1 MVLGPR
7 LWTDRASTGL
17 RVRLSGMDPVEA
29 LRELGG
35 VATFG
40 ELLPLTTRAELAAA
54 RDSGTIHKP
63 RHNRYCLAG
72 SEDTMRAV
80 ARTGGT
86 ASHLSAAQEF
96 GWKLKH
102 DPLKPCITLPRS
114 TRKPKGFYELHWS
127 DLSDRERRRNVTSRT
142 RTVIDCA
149 RAYEFDVA
157 LSVAD
162 SAMREGVID
171 QDDLLV
177 AAARSPRTGRAKA
190 LRVAR
195 EASALRAN
203 PFETCLFVIASTVLG
218 LNVTPQGAV
227 PGVGFVDLLDRVLGI
242 VIEAESLEHHWTK
255 AGLQRDV
262 DRYTTCARL
271 GLVVLRFTWT
281 EVMFA
286 PDDVAAAI
294 ADVVRWRTM
303 QAVGRHAL
311 AA

>member
-1 MVLGPR
+1 
-7 LWTDRASTGL
+7 
-17 RVRLSGMDPVEA
+17 MDPVDA

-35 VATFG
+35 VASFG
-40 ELLPLTTRAELAAA
+40 ELIALTTRAELISAV
-54 RDSGTIHKP
+54 RDERIHKP
-63 RHNRYCLAG
+63 RHNRYCLANA
-72 SEDTMRAV
+72 EVTMRAV

-102 DPLKPCITLPRS
+102 DPVKPCITLPRS
-114 TRKPKGFYELHWS
+114 TRKPTGSYELHWA
-127 DLSDRERRRNVTSRT
+127 DLSDRERRRNVTSRA

-149 RAYEFDVA
+149 RSYDYDVA

-162 SAMREGVID
+162 SALREGIVD
-171 QDDLLV
+171 RDDLLI

-190 LRVAR
+190 LRVAG
-195 EASALRAN
+195 EASPKRAN
-203 PFETCLFVIASTVLG
+203 PFETCLYVIAATVVG
-218 LNVTPQGAV
+218 LHVVPQGAV
-227 PGVGFVDLLDRVLGI
+227 PGVGFVDLLDRFLGI

-262 DRYTTCARL
+262 DRYTKAARL

-286 PDDVAAAI
+286 PDEVAEAI

>member
-1 MVLGPR
+1 
-7 LWTDRASTGL
+7 
-17 RVRLSGMDPVEA
+17 MDPVEA

-40 ELLPLTTRAELAAA
+40 ELIGLTTRAELRAAVKDA
-54 RDSGTIHKP
+54 RIHKP
-63 RHNRYCLAG
+63 RHDRYCLADAEG
-72 SEDTMRAV
+72 TMRAV

-102 DPLKPCITLPRS
+102 DPVKPCITLPRS
-114 TRKPKGFYELHWS
+114 ARKPPGSFELHWG
-127 DLSDRERRRNVTSRT
+127 DLSDRERRRSVTSRT

-149 RAYEFDVA
+149 RAYDFDVA

-162 SAMREGVID
+162 SALREGIVD
-171 QDDLLV
+171 RDDLLV
-177 AAARSPRTGRAKA
+177 AAARSPRTGRARA

-195 EASALRAN
+195 EASHLRAN
-203 PFETCLFVIASTVLG
+203 PFETCLYVIAATVVG
-218 LNVTPQGAV
+218 LDVVPQGEV
-227 PGVGFVDLLDRVLGI
+227 PGVGFVDLLDRWLGI

-262 DRYTTCARL
+262 DRYTKAARL

-286 PDDVAAAI
+286 PDEVAEAI
-294 ADVVRWRTM
+294 ADVVRWRTV
-303 QAVGRHAL
+303 QAVGRHGL

>member
-1 MVLGPR
+1 
-7 LWTDRASTGL
+7 
-17 RVRLSGMDPVEA
+17 MDPVEA

-40 ELLPLTTRAELAAA
+40 ELVACTTRAELERAIG
-54 RDSGTIHKP
+54 RGHVRKP
-63 RHNRYCLAG
+63 RHNRYCLA
-72 SEDTMRAV
+72 DADATRQAV
-80 ARTGGT
+80 AATGGT
-86 ASHLSAAQEF
+86 ASHRSAAQEF

-102 DPLKPCITLPRS
+102 DPPRPCITLPRS
-114 TRKPKGFYELHWS
+114 ARKPPGRFELHWA

-149 RAYEFDVA
+149 RSYDFDVA

-162 SAMREGVID
+162 SALREGILD
-171 QDDLLV
+171 QDDLVL
-177 AAARSPRTGRAKA
+177 AAARSPRTGRARA
-190 LRVAR
+190 QRVAR
-195 EASALRAN
+195 HASRLRAN
-203 PFETCLFVIASTVLG
+203 PFESCLYAIAITVPG
-218 LNVTPQGAV
+218 LDVRAQGHV

-262 DRYTTCARL
+262 DRYTSAARL

-281 EVMFA
+281 DVMLHPDQVALAMSEV
-286 PDDVAAAI
+286 VQ
-294 ADVVRWRTM
+294 WRTM
-303 QAVGRHAL
+303 QAVGRHGL

>member
-1 MVLGPR
+1 
-7 LWTDRASTGL
+7 
-17 RVRLSGMDPVEA
+17 MDPVEA

-35 VATFG
+35 VAPFG
-40 ELLPLTTRAELAAA
+40 ELIALTTRSQIRAALQDG
-54 RDSGTIHKP
+54 RLHKP
-63 RHNRYCLAG
+63 RHNRYCLADAG
-72 SEDTMRAV
+72 AIRRAV
-80 ARTGGT
+80 ALTGGV

-114 TRKPKGFYELHWS
+114 ARKPRGSFELHWA
-127 DLSDRERRRNVTSRT
+127 DLSERETRRNVTSRT

-149 RAYEFDVA
+149 RAYEHDVA
-157 LSVAD
+157 LCVAD
-162 SAMREGVID
+162 SALREGIVD
-171 QDDLLV
+171 RDDLLL

-190 LRVAR
+190 LRVAA
-195 EASALRAN
+195 EASPLRAN
-203 PFETCLFVIASTVLG
+203 PFETCLHAIASSVPG
-218 LNVTPQGAV
+218 VSVVPQGAV

-262 DRYTTCARL
+262 DRYTKAARL

-281 EVMFA
+281 EVMFS
-286 PDDVAAAI
+286 PDEVAAAI
-294 ADVVRWRTM
+294 AEVVRWRTV

>member
-1 MVLGPR
+1 
-7 LWTDRASTGL
+7 
-17 RVRLSGMDPVEA
+17 MDPVEA

-35 VATFG
+35 VAPFG
-40 ELLPLTTRAELAAA
+40 ELIALTTRPEIRAAMKEA
-54 RDSGTIHKP
+54 RIHKP
-63 RHNRYCLAG
+63 RHNRYCLADAG
-72 SEDTMRAV
+72 DTHRAV
-80 ARTGGT
+80 AHTGGT

-102 DPLKPCITLPRS
+102 DPIKPCITLPRS
-114 TRKPKGFYELHWS
+114 ARKPRGSYELHWG
-127 DLSDRERRRNVTSRT
+127 DLSERELRRNVTSRT

-149 RAYEFDVA
+149 RSYDFDVA

-162 SAMREGVID
+162 SALREGIVD
-171 QDDLLV
+171 RDDLLL

-190 LRVAR
+190 LRVANH
-195 EASALRAN
+195 ASRLRAN
-203 PFETCLFVIASTVLG
+203 PFETCLYVIATTVLG
-218 LNVTPQGAV
+218 LSVVPQGEV
-227 PGVGFVDLLDRVLGI
+227 PGVGFVDLLDRILGI

-262 DRYTTCARL
+262 DRYTSAARL

-281 EVMFA
+281 DVMFHR
-286 PDDVAAAI
+286 DDVAAAI